1 MLALI
6 SCQNWLYFSQSFP
19 CMIVGFDVR
28 VECENLVKI
37 CEEPWSSWLARDWLA
52 SGLPTKGH
60 VRSTCWKLKESSAKR
75 HLVTHLATRPTRE
88 MYCQLVLVCF
98 TLVFSLITRLSV
110 ILCLHLS
117 FLTLCALHLLFIVYV
132 YVLECSS
139 GFLRFIYS
147 YSTLS

>member
-37 CEEPWSSWLARDWLA
+37 CEEPWSSRLARDWLA

-60 VRSTCWKLKESSAKR
+60 VRSTCWKLKSQVSKSISWLILQLGQLAR
-75 HLVTHLATRPTRE
+75 CTANLFSVLYFGFLFDNTSQCYLVFASLFP
-88 MYCQLVLVCF
+88 YSLCF
-98 TLVFSLITRLSV
+98 TFI
-110 ILCLHLS
+110 IYCLCLR
-117 FLTLCALHLLFIVYV
+117 ARV
-132 YVLECSS
+132 
-139 GFLRFIYS
+139 
-147 YSTLS
+147 